1 MGFVTSFVA
10 PSTLSHFHESPA
22 PAVDFMKN
30 VCKMSEPQKIVQLDK
45 CWKLEKC
52 KSQVSI
58 EQARARRRLLNDRL
72 PKWNII

>member
-1 MGFVTSFVA
+1 MGCVTSFVTL
-10 PSTLSHFHESPA
+10 STLSHFHESTLPA
-22 PAVDFMKN
+22 FNFMKN

-45 CWKLEKC
+45 CWKREKC

-58 EQARARRRLLNDRL
+58 EQARARGRLLNDRL